1 MTIGVSNFLMAVGA
15 ILRYAVSDSVDGV
28 DLPTVGL
35 ILILAGLAGLVIG
48 IWMTLAAR
56 RRYAAGYVDPAAQ
69 PVDAAGRP
77 VDPEYA
83 PPPAQA
89 PPPQQPPRY

>member
-1 MTIGVSNFLMAVGA
+1 MAVGA
-15 ILRYAVSDSVDGV
+15 ILRYAVSDSVEGV

-56 RRYAAGYVDPAAQ
+56 RRYDAGYVDPAAQ
-69 PVDAAGRP
+69 PGY
-77 VDPEYA
+77 VDPA
-83 PPPAQA
+83 AQRRPRVPRGASAACPAASHQRGA
-89 PPPQQPPRY
+89 A